1 MFFFSSRGRHTSCAL
16 VTGVQTCAL
25 PILDARAWFIR
36 SALKRRDPFG
46 APHRDHRRTIV
57 YGEDWLIAIVNDLL
71 QDLLFDDVVWPRV
84 CVLSHIEAMKG
95 DFFDFEPVAG
105 DLFIVWFVMSCG
117 DDQNSIEAIAGLG
130 CLEEHPYELDYRID
144 GSVIAGGRV
153 KALPV
158 FLPV

>member
-1 MFFFSSRGRHTSCAL
+1 MTHSFPTRGSS
-16 VTGVQTCAL
+16 
-25 PILDARAWFIR
+25 
-36 SALKRRDPFG
+36 
-46 APHRDHRRTIV
+46 
-57 YGEDWLIAIVNDLL
+57 DL
-71 QDLLFDDVVWPRV
+71 
-84 CVLSHIEAMKG
+84 IEAMKG

-130 CLEEHPYELDYRID
+130 CLEEHPYELAYRID

-158 FLPV
+158 FLPVEVIKTHGQIGRASCRERVCQYISISGV

>member
-1 MFFFSSRGRHTSCAL
+1 MRISDWSS
-16 VTGVQTCAL
+16 TCAL
-25 PILDARAWFIR
+25 PISRAWFIR

-117 DDQNSIEAIAGLG
+117 DR
-130 CLEEHPYELDYRID
+130 LEEHTSELQSLMR
-144 GSVIAGGRV
+144 
-153 KALPV
+153 
-158 FLPV
+158 

>member
-1 MFFFSSRGRHTSCAL
+1 M
-16 VTGVQTCAL
+16 
-25 PILDARAWFIR
+25 IR
-36 SALKRRDPFG
+36 RPPRSTRTDTLFPYTTLFRS
-46 APHRDHRRTIV
+46 HRDHRRTIV

-153 KALPV
+153 KRSEEHTSE
-158 FLPV
+158 

>member
-1 MFFFSSRGRHTSCAL
+1 MS
-16 VTGVQTCAL
+16 
-25 PILDARAWFIR
+25 
-36 SALKRRDPFG
+36 
-46 APHRDHRRTIV
+46 IV
-57 YGEDWLIAIVNDLL
+57 FGEDWLIAIVNYFL
-71 QDLLFDDVVWPRV
+71 QVLCCDDVVWPRV

-130 CLEEHPYELDYRID
+130 CLAEHPYELDYRLD

-153 KALPV
+153 KALQV
-158 FLPV
+158 FLPVAVKQQPGRLAECYGYGRDAGWERGGRDS